1 MRGARARPGGG
12 VIFQIAR
19 AKAMWPFGACWVY
32 EHAKEGRPVGIEVL
46 DAALADSD
54 EGHAAAAV

>member
-1 MRGARARPGGG
+1 
-12 VIFQIAR
+12 
-19 AKAMWPFGACWVY
+19 VY